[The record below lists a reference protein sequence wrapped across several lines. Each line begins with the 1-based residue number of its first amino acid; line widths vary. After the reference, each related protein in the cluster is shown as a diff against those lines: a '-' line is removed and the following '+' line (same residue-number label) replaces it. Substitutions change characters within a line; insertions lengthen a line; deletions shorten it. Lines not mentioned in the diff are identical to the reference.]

1 MTGFLRAFQISACT
15 YLVVKAPEGREGR
28 CQEARILGKS
38 RPEKNK
44 LASLEATLVETTTH
58 PLTDGGEV

>member
-1 MTGFLRAFQISACT
+1 MEEKLQKNLCPNHHNSDEMVDKERARLLLYIF
-15 YLVVKAPEGREGR
+15 
-28 CQEARILGKS
+28 
-38 RPEKNK
+38 NK

>member
-1 MTGFLRAFQISACT
+1 MEGKLSRRVENTLRMIKGHCFERR
-15 YLVVKAPEGREGR
+15 K
-28 CQEARILGKS
+28 GKDI
-38 RPEKNK
+38 NK